1 MSKGFCT
8 HIKME
13 GVRSL
18 GNNLMG
24 ELIHYILINGRR
36 ENNNSGEQLCEA
48 AVILK
53 ANWKTQCFPNDH
65 SQMTIPKS
73 SI

>member
-8 HIKME
+8 HIKVE
-13 GVRSL
+13 GVRSW

-24 ELIHYILINGRR
+24 ELIHYILINGTR

-48 AVILK
+48 PVILK
-53 ANWKTQCFPNDH
+53 AK
-65 SQMTIPKS
+65 
-73 SI
+73 